1 MEKTFSEKI
10 DSFTKELIDGG
21 IQEKK
26 PVKANEIPCLKH
38 EFLEG
43 RTLFDDYFLAVLH
56 GVSTSAASSAPEDI
70 EDIPDMLASFSYEVA
85 TLAIKKREE
94 YFSEGKHERS

>member
-26 PVKANEIPCLKH
+26 PAKADEIPCLKY
-38 EFLEG
+38 ESLEG
-43 RTLFDDYFLAVLH
+43 RTLFDDYFLAVLQ

-70 EDIPDMLASFSYEVA
+70 EDIPDMLVNFSYEVA
-85 TLAIKKREE
+85 TVAMKKREE
-94 YFSEGKHERS
+94 YFSGEKHERS